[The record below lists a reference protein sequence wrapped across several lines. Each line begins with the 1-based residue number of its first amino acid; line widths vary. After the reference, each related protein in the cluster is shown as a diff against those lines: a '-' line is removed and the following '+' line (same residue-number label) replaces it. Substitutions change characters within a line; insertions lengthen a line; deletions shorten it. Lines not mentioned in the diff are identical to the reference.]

1 MSTPARLT
9 VEYESYKLLLL
20 RFQECNAMVRH
31 FYLSL
36 LACVFFIVTIEP
48 LSNASKKLTARAMKQ
63 CDSLRSFQYA
73 CEPPAINVDT
83 QQPVNCNEDN
93 SVTVTCKV
101 AGGISCRGLLNGTRF
116 FQLQVPN
123 SCSYNA
129 HIHHSTTLL
138 LSIFFGFLGID
149 RMYLGYYA
157 VGIMKMLSLGGLFVL
172 WLIDVV
178 LIALQLLQPADGS
191 RYIMNYYG
199 PHVSPLRF
207 DASTNYSVYTC
218 IDCL

>member
-48 LSNASKKLTARAMKQ
+48 LSDASKKLTARAMKQ

-93 SVTVTCKV
+93 SVT
-101 AGGISCRGLLNGTRF
+101 GS
-116 FQLQVPN
+116 
-123 SCSYNA
+123 
-129 HIHHSTTLL
+129 
-138 LSIFFGFLGID
+138 D
-149 RMYLGYYA
+149 
-157 VGIMKMLSLGGLFVL
+157 SLFELPTPV
-172 WLIDVV
+172 I
-178 LIALQLLQPADGS
+178 
-191 RYIMNYYG
+191 
-199 PHVSPLRF
+199 
-207 DASTNYSVYTC
+207 
-218 IDCL
+218 